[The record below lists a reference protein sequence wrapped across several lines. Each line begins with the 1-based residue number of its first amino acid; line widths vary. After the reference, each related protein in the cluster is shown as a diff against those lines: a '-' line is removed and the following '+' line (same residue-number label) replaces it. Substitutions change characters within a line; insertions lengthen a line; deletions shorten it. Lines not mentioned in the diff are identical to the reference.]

1 MHKKE
6 IILIGG
12 GGHCKSC
19 IDVIEQE
26 DKYQIKGIIDLPSEL
41 GKIILGYKVIGND
54 SDIIDYIKAG
64 YNFLITIGHLG
75 DSILRKRLFD
85 LVTNNQGSL
94 PVIISPKAYVSSHA
108 KVKEGT
114 IVMHN
119 ALVNADVSIGQNC
132 IINSKALIEHDCV
145 IKNQTHI
152 STNAILNGEVMIGE
166 NCLIGSSSIIRNN
179 VNITSKT
186 IIGAGSVVVKD
197 VIERGIYIGNPAK
210 RIK

>member
-19 IDVIEQE
+19 IDVIERE

-41 GKIILGYKVIGND
+41 GKTILGYEIIGND
-54 SDIIDYIKAG
+54 SEIINYIKAG
-64 YNFLITIGHLG
+64 YNFLITIGYMG
-75 DSILRKRLFD
+75 DSMLREGLFD
-85 LVTNNQGSL
+85 LVNNNHGNL
-94 PVIISPKAYVSSHA
+94 PVIISPNAYVSNHA
-108 KVKEGT
+108 KVRKGT
-114 IVMHN
+114 IIMHN
-119 ALVNADVSIGQNC
+119 AIVNADASIGQNC

-197 VIERGIYIGNPAK
+197 VIEGGIYIGNPAK
-210 RIK
+210 KIK